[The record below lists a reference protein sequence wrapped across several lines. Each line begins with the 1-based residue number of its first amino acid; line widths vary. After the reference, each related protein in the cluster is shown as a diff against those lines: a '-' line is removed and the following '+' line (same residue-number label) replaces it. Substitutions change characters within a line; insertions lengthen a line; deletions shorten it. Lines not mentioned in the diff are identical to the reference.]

1 MANIK
6 DVIRQMID
14 DGQPDSVIQ
23 SVVDKYKT
31 QKAGKTSDPVNVEA
45 TAGSKDDMASSSEN
59 GLSAWQSIKN
69 SFSNAGEQI
78 GDIGEFW
85 FDTKGDGG
93 GAQSSLDIATNAVY
107 SGIFGQDALDDYVEK
122 KGKDSWV
129 SQGLGSENTL
139 ESIKK
144 YEKEK
149 QETKETL
156 GIIESVKK
164 GDIGG
169 TIAGGINALT
179 SMVGSVAYGAGTLG
193 TGFFM
198 DYVAENYIEFNKLKA
213 ENSGVS
219 FEELVKSGQADHAIP
234 VGMGAVSTGLELVC
248 LGTVLKASKG
258 AVKGKGGTGLLGSA
272 NKYLAEK
279 LIYSSGARKAM
290 SMLGA
295 GSTEF
300 TTEILQ
306 HAADEV
312 NREFGSV
319 AGTDKKA
326 EIGRAFIDAVTSQEG
341 LEAGIQGF
349 IGGGG
354 VVGGSY
360 SAKAMSTVR
369 STVDGDKID
378 KNITELSTLRN
389 QYKNA
394 TDKSVKEGIQVE
406 INKKESEI
414 SDSIR
419 KGNEIYNSLSSDQIS
434 EIESLTDLA
443 DAAAFKIT
451 DLNKKLR
458 RGDITQSQYD
468 SASIG
473 FKNQYKQARQSLICL
488 LYTSPSPRD
497 S

>member
-1 MANIK
+1 
-6 DVIRQMID
+6 
-14 DGQPDSVIQ
+14 
-23 SVVDKYKT
+23 
-31 QKAGKTSDPVNVEA
+31 
-45 TAGSKDDMASSSEN
+45 
-59 GLSAWQSIKN
+59 
-69 SFSNAGEQI
+69 
-78 GDIGEFW
+78 
-85 FDTKGDGG
+85 
-93 GAQSSLDIATNAVY
+93 
-107 SGIFGQDALDDYVEK
+107 
-122 KGKDSWV
+122 
-129 SQGLGSENTL
+129 
-139 ESIKK
+139 
-144 YEKEK
+144 
-149 QETKETL
+149 
-156 GIIESVKK
+156 
-164 GDIGG
+164 
-169 TIAGGINALT
+169 
-179 SMVGSVAYGAGTLG
+179 
-193 TGFFM
+193 
-198 DYVAENYIEFNKLKA
+198 
-213 ENSGVS
+213 
-219 FEELVKSGQADHAIP
+219 
-234 VGMGAVSTGLELVC
+234 
-248 LGTVLKASKG
+248 
-258 AVKGKGGTGLLGSA
+258 
-272 NKYLAEK
+272 
-279 LIYSSGARKAM
+279 
-290 SMLGA
+290 MLGA

-473 FKNQYKQARQSLICL
+473 FKNQYKQARQSLIDMNL
-488 LYTSPSPRD
+488 D
-497 S
+497 KNIEFAKKEN